1 MWSQGPLSGWGPTLV
16 FPQAQPEPTE
26 LRSRDA
32 EGKTEVPF
40 FFSGQMSPGLSL
52 TDISVWVSPDLV
64 QTWRLP
70 FHLCALLAVPSSPS
84 PLLSIGA
91 APSCPLFLATHS
103 TFPCCFSPFIL
114 SILTALAPD
123 LISHL
128 DNFRIDQS
136 SVLGDK
142 CHTGLGASRT
152 CRLERH
158 QCFTWVGRPR
168 RAAGSRSG
176 GQPEW
181 WTARSGG
188 RPGEILVWQRHTGQ
202 FWKQRERND
211 YLTFQAQTFHFLE
224 RKEIFWNSSC

>member
-26 LRSRDA
+26 LQSRDA

-128 DNFRIDQS
+128 DNFRILLPPTAATASLTRTPERRGMVGVYLS
-136 SVLGDK
+136 SLCK
-142 CHTGLGASRT
+142 PTL
-152 CRLERH
+152 L
-158 QCFTWVGRPR
+158 
-168 RAAGSRSG
+168 
-176 GQPEW
+176 
-181 WTARSGG
+181 
-188 RPGEILVWQRHTGQ
+188 
-202 FWKQRERND
+202 
-211 YLTFQAQTFHFLE
+211 
-224 RKEIFWNSSC
+224 